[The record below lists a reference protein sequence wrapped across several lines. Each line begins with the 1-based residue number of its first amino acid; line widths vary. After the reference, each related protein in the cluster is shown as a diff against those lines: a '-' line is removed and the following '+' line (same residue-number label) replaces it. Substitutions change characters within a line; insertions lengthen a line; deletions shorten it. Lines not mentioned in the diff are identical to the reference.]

1 MNKKKFWVWVE
12 VFFAL
17 LLSVLIAYFIKR
29 KIDDKV
35 FLQEQNLIKAEI
47 QESLSKSYKE
57 MGLKGDENISSA
69 TNKLDES
76 EIDNIKD
83 MSAKNEI
90 LKIQEKYPN
99 VIGIIE
105 IPNTNIFY
113 EIVQGEDNEFYLNH
127 DKEGNEHPF
136 GEVYIDYRNN
146 RDFTDNNTIIYGHN
160 LRQAEAI
167 FFELLEYKN
176 QDFYENHKFI
186 NIYSLDGFKMY
197 EILTVFYAGVDE
209 NYRVQNFKSEE
220 EKLNF
225 FDSYRRRSVIETKL
239 ENPNWE
245 NRGIISLSTCLDK
258 RTRMIIQAIEVK

>member
-1 MNKKKFWVWVE
+1 MNKKKFWVGVE

-35 FLQEQNLIKAEI
+35 FLEEQNLIKAEI
-47 QESLSKSYKE
+47 QESLNKSYKE
-57 MGLKGDENISSA
+57 MGLHGDENTSSIK
-69 TNKLDES
+69 NKLDES
-76 EIDNIKD
+76 EIDNIKGV
-83 MSAKNEI
+83 SAKNEI
-90 LKIQEKYPN
+90 LKIQEKYQN

-113 EIVQGEDNEFYLNH
+113 EIVQGKDNDFYLNH

-146 RDFTDNNTIIYGHN
+146 KDFTDDNTIIYGHN

-176 QDFYENHKFI
+176 QDFYKGHKYI
-186 NIYSLDGFKMY
+186 NIYSLDGFKEY
-197 EILTVFYAGVDE
+197 EILTVFYADVDE
-209 NYRVQNFKSEE
+209 NYRQRNFKSEE
-220 EKLNF
+220 EKLSF
-225 FDSYRRRSVIETKL
+225 FDTYRRRSVIESSL
-239 ENPNWE
+239 DNSNWE
-245 NRGIISLSTCLDK
+245 NRSIISLSTCLDK
-258 RTRMIIQAIEVK
+258 KTRMVIQAIEVK

>member
-83 MSAKNEI
+83 MSAKM
-90 LKIQEKYPN
+90 
-99 VIGIIE
+99 
-105 IPNTNIFY
+105 
-113 EIVQGEDNEFYLNH
+113 
-127 DKEGNEHPF
+127 
-136 GEVYIDYRNN
+136 
-146 RDFTDNNTIIYGHN
+146 
-160 LRQAEAI
+160 
-167 FFELLEYKN
+167 
-176 QDFYENHKFI
+176 KF
-186 NIYSLDGFKMY
+186 
-197 EILTVFYAGVDE
+197 
-209 NYRVQNFKSEE
+209 
-220 EKLNF
+220 
-225 FDSYRRRSVIETKL
+225 
-239 ENPNWE
+239 
-245 NRGIISLSTCLDK
+245 
-258 RTRMIIQAIEVK
+258 